1 MDTPNPLQKPAHLL
15 DDLES
20 IRQLLG
26 DDNLQPPLLTET
38 VSSEVQIPLLFDMVG
53 SQQQAATDT
62 APTAPAKP
70 QPAPTP
76 AQFTAPA
83 PAQAK
88 APAPAPAAK
97 PAASNSADALLHLDT
112 ELRAAAQ
119 LIMQDVIDDFAPHI
133 ETEIKRRLDARLERL
148 LAAATSGKP

>member
-1 MDTPNPLQKPAHLL
+1 MDTPNPIKKDDHLL

-38 VSSEVQIPLLFDMVG
+38 VEGEVQIPLLFDMVG
-53 SQQQAATDT
+53 GKPV
-62 APTAPAKP
+62 APEPA
-70 QPAPTP
+70 
-76 AQFTAPA
+76 APA
-83 PAQAK
+83 PVEAPVAAAPAEK
-88 APAPAPAAK
+88 AP
-97 PAASNSADALLHLDT
+97 DALLLHLDN

-133 ETEIKRRLDARLERL
+133 EAEIKRRMDARMERL
-148 LAAATSGKP
+148 LSQYQS

>member
-1 MDTPNPLQKPAHLL
+1 MDTPNTLKKDDHLL

-38 VSSEVQIPLLFDMVG
+38 VNGDVQIPLLFDMVG
-53 SQQQAATDT
+53 T
-62 APTAPAKP
+62 KP
-70 QPAPTP
+70 VEPLEPP
-76 AQFTAPA
+76 
-83 PAQAK
+83 
-88 APAPAPAAK
+88 PAPAPPVVEAA
-97 PAASNSADALLHLDT
+97 PAAAPAEKTPDALLLHLDN

-133 ETEIKRRLDARLERL
+133 ETEIKRRMDARMERL
-148 LAAATSGKP
+148 LSQYQN